1 MYTQSSWQRMFD
13 IIRAHAIF
21 VPVHRFVSFHSVGS
35 SMKRCILV
43 IAMVLL
49 GIGVSSAQSPDR
61 VFGIGVTA
69 GQSLG
74 GHVLYAVSPAVHV
87 GTGFGLA
94 LQSSGGTSSN
104 QVYFAPYGKFLFS
117 GSKEFKPFILGQ
129 FIITS
134 GGSGE
139 NSSTGTALNFA
150 VGGEYFITPRFG
162 IQGMITVVNIGLS
175 PSSTAFGLLTPAVGV
190 EWFLD

>member
-1 MYTQSSWQRMFD
+1 MFD
-13 IIRAHAIF
+13 IIRARSIF
-21 VPVHRFVSFHSVGS
+21 APVHSFVSFHSVGS

-43 IAMVLL
+43 FAMVLL
-49 GIGVSSAQSPDR
+49 GVGVSSAQSPDR
-61 VFGIGVTA
+61 VFGFGITA
-69 GQSLG
+69 GQALG
-74 GHVLYAVSPAVHV
+74 GHVLYAVSPAIHV

-94 LQSSGGTSSN
+94 LQSQGGSSSN
-104 QVYFAPYGKFLFS
+104 QVYLAPYAKFLFS
-117 GSKEFKPFILGQ
+117 GSKEFKPFVLGQ
-129 FIITS
+129 FMLSS

-139 NSSTGTALNFA
+139 NTSTSTALNFA

-162 IQGMITVVNIGLS
+162 IQGMFNVIQIGLS